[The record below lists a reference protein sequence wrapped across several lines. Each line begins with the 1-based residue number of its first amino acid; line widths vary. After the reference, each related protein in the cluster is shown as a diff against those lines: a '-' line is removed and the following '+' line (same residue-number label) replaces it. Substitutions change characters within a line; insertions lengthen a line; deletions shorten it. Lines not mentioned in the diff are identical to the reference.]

1 MAALRLPRVSDG
13 LVTALLVLSVLVG
26 IGGASFL
33 VFRSPAFWGD
43 VVSELATKAWPQIW
57 AVLSKRMPADQEA
70 EWRKAQRLPD
80 GDKDWKRRRLGLPPK
95 G

>member
-1 MAALRLPRVSDG
+1 MSEG
-13 LVTALLVLSVLVG
+13 LVVFSLVVAVLIGVG
-26 IGGASFL
+26 AASFL
-33 VFRSPAFWGD
+33 VMRTPAFWGE
-43 VVSELATKAWPQIW
+43 VISELATKAWPQIW